1 MRQIGATGNLRMGCM
16 RELPVGQGSA
26 RVRWGSEKSAAV
38 TAGSLRIDSGTTA
51 AWHLGTKP
59 PIWDVLTTVA
69 TGGNLDMT
77 TAVQFSRE

>member
-1 MRQIGATGNLRMGCM
+1 MRQIGATGNLRMAYM
-16 RELPVGQGSA
+16 RELPVEQVTAQA
-26 RVRWGSEKSAAV
+26 RLGPEKSAAV
-38 TAGSLRIDSGTTA
+38 TAGNVRIDSGTTA